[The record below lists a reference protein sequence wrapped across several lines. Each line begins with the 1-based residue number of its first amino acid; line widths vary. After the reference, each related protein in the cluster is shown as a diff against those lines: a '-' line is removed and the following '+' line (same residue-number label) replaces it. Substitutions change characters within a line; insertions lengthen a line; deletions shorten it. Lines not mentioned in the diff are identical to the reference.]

1 MRRRPPRSAR
11 TDTLLSYTTLFRS
24 KAVMQFAKVGCARDA
39 VVADMIGFVA
49 KTVSTAQI
57 GPGGRHDLHQPH
69 RPGMGD
75 GAHVARTF
83 GGSEEHAS
91 ELQSLMRLSYAVFC
105 LKKQNTHNT
114 KPQARRQSTK

>member
-1 MRRRPPRSAR
+1 
-11 TDTLLSYTTLFRS
+11 
-24 KAVMQFAKVGCARDA
+24 MQFAKVGCARDD
-39 VVADMIGFVA
+39 VVADMIGIVA

-83 GGSEEHAS
+83 GAHHRPYPRLRNAEPRSEENTS
-91 ELQSLMRLSYAVFC
+91 ELQSLMRISYAGFC
-105 LKKQNTHNT
+105 LTKKKKNKH
-114 KPQARRQSTK
+114 